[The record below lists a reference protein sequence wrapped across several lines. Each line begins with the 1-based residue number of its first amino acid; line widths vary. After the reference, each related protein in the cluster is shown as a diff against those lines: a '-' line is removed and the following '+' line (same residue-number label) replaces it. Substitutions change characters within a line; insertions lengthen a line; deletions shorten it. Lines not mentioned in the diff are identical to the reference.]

1 LCSPH
6 KEAFEWIFIHSQ
18 DLHLYTKKNLV
29 VGGSE
34 VGESLYVGRTFQ
46 NDEAIVG
53 KVFRHGRSNKGLSF
67 RAGKST
73 AISLTYEVL
82 LYNCDQV
89 K

>member
-1 LCSPH
+1 
-6 KEAFEWIFIHSQ
+6 
-18 DLHLYTKKNLV
+18 
-29 VGGSE
+29 

-46 NDEAIVG
+46 NDDAIVG
-53 KVFRHGRSNKGLSF
+53 KVFRHRRSNRGLSF

-82 LYNCDQV
+82 LYNCDKV